1 MIQHLVGDEQR
12 FLDTTFYKGVIY
24 EGSQLDLTRAV
35 THVSLWILFNLQI
48 HFSVNQ
54 IIVLPIKHKK
64 KQEKKA
70 PVTIF

>member
-24 EGSQLDLTRAV
+24 EGSHLVLTRAV